1 MHLVLIS
8 IILLCQLHVEISNTA
23 LQSHQASIAHCR
35 MLIRRPNF
43 PKLSY
48 FIESQL
54 PSIVCCIL
62 ISKTLQYQKSMFQYL
77 YNLVV
82 NKGSVFSEHTYGNQH
97 SLHQSKHRN
106 KLSIELNLRL
116 HLSTIKS
123 NSGYSVSAK
132 HIIIITAINLNCIDL
147 QLCV

>member
-82 NKGSVFSEHTYGNQH
+82 NKGSVFFRTYLWELAFSALVKTQKQIKYRTEPEATSFH
-97 SLHQSKHRN
+97 YQIQQWLFSFSQTHYHYHCN
-106 KLSIELNLRL
+106 KFEL
-116 HLSTIKS
+116 
-123 NSGYSVSAK
+123 Y
-132 HIIIITAINLNCIDL
+132 
-147 QLCV
+147 